1 MYPWQRWE
9 EEMKHT
15 TTDLERTSLEAHVDL
30 CEMRYQALDQRLTKV
45 ETKLDEIKSD
55 LTKFRLD
62 FVKIMVGTAGTVV
75 VSIIGAV
82 ATILVKVL

>member
-1 MYPWQRWE
+1 
-9 EEMKHT
+9 MKHT

-55 LTKFRLD
+55 LNKFRLD
-62 FVKIMVGTAGTVV
+62 FFKIMVGTGGTVV
-75 VSIIGAV
+75 VAIIGAV